1 MDVQGSQYHLIHGED
16 DWSRCADSEAGLAL
30 KALWY
35 DEPEGLPSETGT
47 ALEYDSKLGA
57 LRLRRDTPLFRR
69 AGRMPSLP
77 QRSRRGAGRD
87 GYGNWYWIAEE
98 RTSIGWRPAGGQVS
112 ATWWAVSD
120 PLRTC
125 AGSGPGFVTCKAG
138 MRTGMTLQGLTVTSR
153 HYLLAGYLYPG
164 TPSDPGESGLLVFD
178 LQAGG
183 EPLRMP
189 WPAGSGFQPWDL
201 ADTPDGGALVLD
213 RSNATYWRLD
223 AHLRVRGL
231 QTNSPALFQPA
242 DGGTIEM
249 INGPSQPIGTPVA
262 SPSLHSPIDPV
273 SIEPGPDGGVLIL
286 DSDSIRG
293 YSLVHL
299 FAGDELVWS
308 VSLADAVEVIEPSD
322 PTDTPHRYSV
332 LGYDFVYTTGPLSTK
347 PGSPALLY
355 IADSEG
361 KQVIAFE
368 LETVEVGASVEHT
381 VVARP
386 DFLPLRRWDGKA
398 LVRAGAGVWYDFDDE
413 WIQVAVFTEC
423 RFRSHATLTT
433 AIGFT
438 DLLEADPSGTGVPT
452 PAGSPFDSQ
461 LPGCVWHRLFLDA
474 EIPNGTSV
482 SVRARASDDPDLL
495 PLAQWLPQPVPYQRS
510 DGPELPWYD
519 PWADLRETDGLRNTD
534 GQLPDHTGTWELL
547 FQQVAGRYLELELTL
562 QGNGRSTPLLRSVRA
577 WYPRF
582 SYATNYLPAI
592 YPASDS
598 PDAFLDRFLANF
610 EGFYTATEERIEHS
624 ALLLDARSTLAAD
637 LPWLAR
643 WFGLTLDPQWSV
655 VQQRFLVRNID
666 RFYRLRGTVPGL
678 VSTLRIYLNAT
689 PDDSVFCCA
698 SGDAGAVRVVER
710 FLTRDISTAGSGP
723 AVSPAAGAA
732 EYARV
737 AAAAHRFD
745 VLVPADMT
753 ATDQA
758 MVQKIVDTTKP
769 AHTWFDVRK
778 YYQLFVI
785 GQARLG
791 KDTEL
796 GNPPAYVPMVTG
808 SDYLAAGY
816 LGYPRPF
823 DLADRIVTD
832 RDRVGGLPAL

>member
-16 DWSRCADSEAGLAL
+16 DWARCIDGDSGLAL
-30 KALWY
+30 GGLWRNE
-35 DEPEGLPSETGT
+35 DEGLPSAAGT
-47 ALEYDSKLGA
+47 ALEYDSALEV

-69 AGRMPSLP
+69 AGRTPRLAESG
-77 QRSRRGAGRD
+77 RRGAGRD
-87 GYGNWYWIAEE
+87 SYGNWYWIAED

-112 ATWWAVSD
+112 STWWSVSD
-120 PLRTC
+120 PLQTC
-125 AGSGPGFVTCKAG
+125 AGMGPGFATCRAG
-138 MRTGMTLQGLTVTSR
+138 LGTWMSLQGLTVTSR

-189 WPAGSGFQPWDL
+189 WPADSGFQPWDL

-213 RSNATYWRLD
+213 RANASYWRLD

-231 QTNSPALFQPA
+231 QARTPALFQPA
-242 DGGTIEM
+242 DGSTVETVT
-249 INGPSQPIGTPVA
+249 GPAWPIGTSVA
-262 SPSLHSPIDPV
+262 SPALHAPIDPV

-286 DSDSIRG
+286 DSDPIRG

-299 FAGDELVWS
+299 FAGGELVWS
-308 VSLADAVEVIEPSD
+308 VSLACAVEVIEPDD
-322 PTDTPHRYSV
+322 PNDTPHRYSL
-332 LGYDFVYTTGPLSTK
+332 LGYDFAYTTGPLSTAA
-347 PGSPALLY
+347 GGPALLY

-368 LETVEVGASVEHT
+368 VEAVGAGASVEHT
-381 VVARP
+381 VVPRP

-398 LVRAGAGVWYDFDDE
+398 LVRAGTDVWYDFNDE
-413 WIQVAVFTEC
+413 WVQVAVFTEC
-423 RFRSHATLTT
+423 RFRSQATLTT
-433 AIGFT
+433 PIGFT
-438 DLLEADPSGTGVPT
+438 DMLEADPSGAGVPT
-452 PAGSPFDSQ
+452 PAGSSFDSQ
-461 LPGCVWHRLFLDA
+461 LPACVWHRLFLDA

-482 SVRARASDDPDLL
+482 TVRARASDDPDLL
-495 PLAQWLPQPVPYQRS
+495 PLAQWLPQPVPYQRF
-510 DGPELPWYD
+510 DGAELPWYD
-519 PWADLRETDGLRNTD
+519 PWADLRDADGH
-534 GQLPDHTGTWELL
+534 LPDHTGTWELL
-547 FQQVAGRYLELELTL
+547 FQQVTGRYLELELTL

-582 SYATNYLPAI
+582 SYATHYLPAI

-598 PDAFLDRFLANF
+598 PDGFLDRFLANF

-624 ALLLDARSTLAAD
+624 ALLLDARTTLAAD

-643 WFGLTLDPQWSV
+643 WFGLTLDPQWNEA
-655 VQQRFLVRNID
+655 QRRFLVRNID
-666 RFYRLRGTVPGL
+666 RFYRQRGTVPGL
-678 VSTLRIYLNAT
+678 VSTLRIYLSAI

-698 SGDAGAVRVVER
+698 GGDAGGVRVVER
-710 FLTRDISTAGSGP
+710 FLTRDISSAAGNGP
-723 AVSPAAGAA
+723 AVSPAPGAE

-745 VLVPADMT
+745 VLVPAGMT

-758 MVQKIVDTTKP
+758 MVQKIVETAKP
-769 AHTWFDVRK
+769 AHTWFDVRQ
-778 YYQLFVI
+778 YYDLFVI

-791 KDTEL
+791 QDTEL
-796 GNPPAYVPMVTG
+796 GNAPAYVPMVTG
-808 SDYLAAGY
+808 NDYLAAGY

-823 DLADRIVTD
+823 DLADRIVSD

>member
-16 DWSRCADSEAGLAL
+16 DWARCIDTAAGLAL
-30 KALWY
+30 SGLWRA
-35 DEPEGLPSETGT
+35 EGEGLPSETGT
-47 ALEYDSKLGA
+47 PLEYDGALGV

-69 AGRMPSLP
+69 AGRTPRLGE
-77 QRSRRGAGRD
+77 QARRGAGRD
-87 GYGNWYWIAEE
+87 GYGNWYWIAED

-112 ATWWAVSD
+112 STWWSVSD
-120 PLRTC
+120 PLQSC
-125 AGSGPGFVTCKAG
+125 AGTGPGFATCRHDV
-138 MRTGMTLQGLTVTSR
+138 RTGMTLQGLTVTSR
-153 HYLLAGYLYPG
+153 HYLLAGYLFPG

-189 WPAGSGFQPWDL
+189 WPGGSGFQPWDL

-213 RSNATYWRLD
+213 RANATYWQLD
-223 AHLRVRGL
+223 VHLRVRG
-231 QTNSPALFQPA
+231 QQASFPALFQPA
-242 DGGTIEM
+242 DGSTVETVT
-249 INGPSQPIGTPVA
+249 GPAQPIGTPVA
-262 SPSLHSPIDPV
+262 SPSLYTPIDPV

-286 DSDSIRG
+286 DSDTMRG

-308 VSLADAVEVIEPSD
+308 VSFADAVEVIEPND
-322 PTDTPHRYSV
+322 PTSTPIRYSV
-332 LGYDFVYTTGPLSTK
+332 LGYDFAYATGPLSTA

-355 IADSEG
+355 LADSEG

-368 LETVEVGASVEHT
+368 VETVEAGASVEHT

-398 LVRAGAGVWYDFDDE
+398 LVRAGTDVWYDFGDD
-413 WIQVAVFTEC
+413 WIQLAVFTEC
-423 RFRSHATLTT
+423 RFRSSATLTT
-433 AIGFT
+433 PIGFT
-438 DLLEADPSGTGVPT
+438 DVLEADPSATGVPT

-482 SVRARASDDPDLL
+482 TVRARASDDPDLL
-495 PLAQWLPQPVPYQRS
+495 PLAQWLPQPVPYERS

-519 PWADLRETDGLRNTD
+519 PWADQRDSG
-534 GQLPDHTGTWELL
+534 GQLPDRTGTWELL
-547 FQQVAGRYLELELTL
+547 FQQVTGRYLELELTL
-562 QGNGRSTPLLRSVRA
+562 QGNGRSTPLLRSLRA

-582 SYATNYLPAI
+582 SYATHYLPAI

-598 PDAFLDRFLANF
+598 PDRFLDRFLAIF
-610 EGFYTATEERIEHS
+610 EGFYTTTEERIEHS
-624 ALLLDARSTLAAD
+624 SLLLDARTTLDAD
-637 LPWLAR
+637 LPWLAS
-643 WFGLTLDPQWSV
+643 WFGLTLDPQWNEA
-655 VQQRFLVRNID
+655 QRRFLVRNID

-678 VSTLRIYLNAT
+678 VSTLRIYLTPT
-689 PDDSVFCCA
+689 PDDSVFCSA
-698 SGDAGAVRVVER
+698 SGDTGAVRVVER
-710 FLTRDISTAGSGP
+710 FLTRDISGAAGTGP
-723 AVSPAAGAA
+723 AVSLASGAA
-732 EYARV
+732 EYSRV

-753 ATDQA
+753 ATNQA

-769 AHTWFDVRK
+769 AHTWFDVRQ
-778 YYQLFVI
+778 YYDLFVV

-791 KDTEL
+791 QDTEL
-796 GNPPAYVPMVTG
+796 GNAPVYVPMVTG
-808 SDYLAAGY
+808 SNYLAGGY

-823 DLADRIVTD
+823 DLADRIVAD